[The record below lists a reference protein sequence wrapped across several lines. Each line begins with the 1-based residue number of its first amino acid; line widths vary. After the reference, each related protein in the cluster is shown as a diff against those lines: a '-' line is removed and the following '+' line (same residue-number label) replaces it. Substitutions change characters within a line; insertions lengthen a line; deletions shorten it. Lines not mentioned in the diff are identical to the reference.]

1 MNEPQDHAQTP
12 EPEAA
17 PPVTPGPAADE
28 QPTVVTPAAGAA
40 ESPQQAGPPSQ
51 AGPPPQA
58 GPPQPPYAQGPY
70 PQGPYGPPP
79 GPQRPSSFKKF
90 ATHRATQLVAVG
102 VLGLVIGGGVIGAID
117 GFGGNHG
124 NGPTGYSR
132 VHGGR
137 GGQQGGYPGGGTQG
151 FPGGT
156 RGFGGGQ
163 QGSQGGTQGAPGVG
177 TSNT

>member
-28 QPTVVTPAAGAA
+28 QPTVVTPSAAGAA
-40 ESPQQAGPPSQ
+40 EPPQQAPPAAQ
-51 AGPPPQA
+51 PPQA
-58 GPPQPPYAQGPY
+58 GPPQGPYAPGPY

-79 GPQRPSSFKKF
+79 GPKQPSSFRKF
-90 ATHRATQLVAVG
+90 ATHRVTQLVAVG

-117 GFGGNHG
+117 GFGSGHN
-124 NGPTGYSR
+124 NGPAGYSR
-132 VHGGR
+132 THTFR
-137 GGQQGGYPGGGTQG
+137 GGQQGGYPGSGTQGYPGGTQ
-151 FPGGT
+151 
-156 RGFGGGQ
+156 GFGGGQ
-163 QGSQGGTQGAPGVG
+163 QGSQGGSQGNPGTG